1 MEIRPIRTEAD
12 YESALQEIDRLW
24 GSPFGSPEGEKMDV
38 LVTLVEAYEEKHYP
52 IPPPDPIEAILYTI
66 ESQGMTWRDLEP
78 YLGSQTRITEIL
90 NRQRALSLEMI
101 RSLQSGLGITA
112 DILVQP
118 YELRSIS

>member
-1 MEIRPIRTEAD
+1 MEIRPIRTEDD
-12 YESALQEIDRLW
+12 YDAALQEIDRLW

-78 YLGSQTRITEIL
+78 YLGSQRLITEIL

-101 RSLQSGLGITA
+101 RNLQSGLGIAA

-118 YELRSIS
+118 YELQVS